1 MTSRIA
7 SPDTTADDVVRTC
20 LNAQPPQ
27 SFVMVAGAGSGKT
40 TSLVKALAHI
50 VQTRGNHMIQAGQK
64 VACITYTE
72 IAATEIATDISSSNI
87 CQISTIHSYLW
98 TLIRSFTPDIKEWL
112 KQRLQERIAEESDR
126 IAKPRTREATKVKA
140 RQRIERITAQLAVI
154 GSIEKFGYATGSD
167 YARGVLGHDDVV
179 RCALALLSER
189 PLLRNLLAAQYPIVF
204 VDESQDTN
212 PDFVA
217 ALKSV
222 ALAVSTPFCIGAFGD
237 PMQKIYL
244 GGIGAIA
251 KEPAWALITKPEN
264 FRSPQAVLSLINR
277 IRATDDGLKQTGG
290 RTVMNGTT
298 VDLVPGTARL
308 FVLPADQ
315 DRNRSLMKVRNWIA
329 AANRDPEWANDAAGA
344 KVLVLVHRSAATR
357 LGFASIYAALN
368 DHGDHALKQGLLD
381 GSAWIL
387 KPFLNVV
394 LPLAHARE
402 AQQEHTVI
410 QLLLSSAPAVQAAA
424 LGQTETAKVLA
435 RLDKALDDISAM
447 LAHDSDAT
455 VRQVLARAIADGIVS
470 ADDRMTPFLE
480 GQALSDDVEPTDEG
494 SAATEDASILAFL
507 ECPARELAAFRGYI
521 ENQSPFDTHQ
531 GIKGAEFDRV
541 LVVLDDE
548 EARYNLFSYSR
559 YFGLTPPSK
568 TDVDNAK
575 DGKETTIDRTRRLFY
590 VCCSRARLDLA
601 VALFVPNP
609 DQALE
614 TIARADLFP
623 RDQVFT
629 LPMLNRNVEP

>member
-27 SFVMVAGAGSGKT
+27 SFIMVAGAGSGKT

-72 IAATEIATDISSSNI
+72 IAATEIATDIASLNI
-87 CQISTIHSYLW
+87 CHVSTIHSFLW

-112 KQRLQERIAEESDR
+112 KLRLQERIAEESDR

-140 RQRIERITAQLAVI
+140 RQRIERITAQLATIV
-154 GSIEKFGYATGSD
+154 SIDKFGYATGSD

-179 RCALALLSER
+179 RCALALLSDR
-189 PLLRNLLAAQYPIVF
+189 PLLRNLLAAQYPIIF

-222 ALAVSTPFCIGAFGD
+222 AQSVSTPFCIGAFGD

-244 GGIGAIA
+244 SGIGPIV
-251 KEPAWALITKPEN
+251 KEPSWALITKPEN
-264 FRSPQAVLSLINR
+264 FRSSQTVLSLINR

-290 RTVMNGTT
+290 RTVKNGTT
-298 VDLVPGTARL
+298 VELVPGTARL

-315 DRNRSLMKVRNWIA
+315 DRNRSLIEVRNWIA
-329 AANRDPEWANDAAGA
+329 AANRDPEWAHDAAGV

-368 DHGDHALKQGLLD
+368 DYGDHALKQGLLD

-394 LPLAHARE
+394 LPLVHARV
-402 AQQEHTVI
+402 AQQEQTVI

-424 LGQTETAKVLA
+424 VGHTKTAEVLA
-435 RLDKALDDISAM
+435 RLDKALDEISAM
-447 LAHDSDAT
+447 LAQESGAT
-455 VRQVLARAIADGIVS
+455 VRQVAARAISDGIVS

-480 GQALSDDVEPTDEG
+480 NQASSSDAELAEEG
-494 SAATEDASILAFL
+494 SGATEDASILAFL
-507 ECPARELAAFRGYI
+507 DCPANELAAFRRYI
-521 ENQSPFDTHQ
+521 ESQSPFDTHQ

-541 LVVLDDE
+541 LVILDDE

-559 YFGLTPPSK
+559 YFGLALPSK
-568 TDVDNAK
+568 TDMENAK

-601 VALFVPNP
+601 VALFVPEP
-609 DQALE
+609 DAAL
-614 TIARADLFP
+614 TAISGTQLFT
-623 RDQVFT
+623 DEQIFT
-629 LPMLNRNVEP
+629 LARMRQAS